1 LREDQ
6 RMKIKKERFKIAVN
20 RKEGKKGSQRGHT
33 PTLKKTKNRLRRV
46 LNKSERLR
54 IILNNSKC
62 QMCILQSVLSQSAP
76 EAEN

>member
-1 LREDQ
+1 
-6 RMKIKKERFKIAVN
+6 MKVKKERFKIAVN
-20 RKEGKKGSQRGHT
+20 RKEGKKNQRGDT

-54 IILNNSKC
+54 IILNNGKC
-62 QMCILQSVLSQSAP
+62 QMCILQSALSQSAP